1 MKRIILFL
9 FLLYFCP
16 LFSDS
21 LLKERLLQAQPG
33 AYAVFEQGKT
43 RSLLHVHSR
52 KEQVLILEEIS
63 LPSSLG
69 VRSWQE
75 WIEERAPGHTSWSM
89 YAIDLEK
96 GELLSCFSFSRASWI
111 QMGSQ
116 DHFLTLLLK
125 KSFHALP
132 DARRKKI
139 GPPPME
145 GEADVRPVWNPP
157 FLREGKKVPIDY
169 VVAEIE
175 WPKDASE
182 LSEKRLEVYFDK
194 KKLSPFPVWVQ
205 VHTNHASVFARMV
218 DSGEGLRSYYISFPS
233 L

>member
-9 FLLYFCP
+9 FLLCFSP

-21 LLKERLLQAQPG
+21 LLKERLLRSQPG
-33 AYAVFEQGKT
+33 SYAVFEQGKT

-52 KEQVLILEEIS
+52 KDQVLILEEIS
-63 LPSSLG
+63 LPSSLN
-69 VRSWQE
+69 VSSWQD
-75 WIEERAPGHTSWSM
+75 WMEERAPGHTSWSM

-125 KSFHALP
+125 KSFHTLP
-132 DARRKKI
+132 DVRRKKI
-139 GPPPME
+139 GAPPMD
-145 GEADVRPVWNPP
+145 GETDMRPLWNPP
-157 FLREGKKVPIDY
+157 FLHEGKKIPVEY
-169 VVAEIE
+169 TVSEIE

-194 KKLSPFPVWVQ
+194 KNLSPFPAWIQ
-205 VHTNHASVFARMV
+205 VHNNHASVFARMV
-218 DSGEGLRSYYISFPS
+218 GSGEGLHSYYTSFPS
-233 L
+233 H